1 MKHLLILVI
10 LVIAALV
17 IGAMVG
23 YAIGGGDPWAVLAPS
38 TWSHILDF
46 LR

>member
-1 MKHLLILVI
+1 MKHLLVLVVLVI
-10 LVIAALV
+10 VALV
-17 IGAMVG
+17 VGGMIG
-23 YAIGGGDPWAVLAPS
+23 YAIGGGSPWQVLEPS